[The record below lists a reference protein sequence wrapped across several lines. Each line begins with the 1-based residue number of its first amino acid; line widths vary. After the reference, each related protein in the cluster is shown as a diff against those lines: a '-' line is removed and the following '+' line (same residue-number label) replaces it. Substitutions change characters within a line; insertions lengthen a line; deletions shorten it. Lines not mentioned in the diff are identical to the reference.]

1 MKKIICVLFNRMLT
15 FSAFVL
21 FSMHCN
27 GDNNRIHLGSF
38 DRAEYNLK
46 GSVYAVILKECQ
58 YKKEF
63 GEIIRTGSKDRKI
76 YFMSDGKVYKE
87 ELAPRVWKKYVYDNH
102 GLLTSEMVIHE
113 EAGKRYDING
123 VSFVDNDTT
132 EYFIYDNTY
141 APSGKIQ
148 EILKKQVINNG
159 LLQTE
164 RFVFSNATGGMKYTC
179 YDKKGIIRTFS
190 RNNNIDKMRVNNSNR
205 YYEWIIFTIVSNN
218 KGQNIKRT
226 TTYERLNG
234 STFSGNSESYEL
246 DVHGNVKKII
256 YTSPQQKRDPSGDIT
271 VKYQYDNLGNWTS
284 RKQYRGGKLISW
296 EERNIYYAT
305 EERDY
310 NNIVEEDA
318 RKEERRIAR
327 RNDIR
332 HQIESA
338 AQAEKVLEESEMSE
352 EKIFDIVEEMPVFG
366 GGPNNMINWINSNIR
381 YPKEAKDNGEQGT
394 VFATFV
400 IEEDGTTSNV
410 KITKSVSRAL
420 DKEAIRLI
428 KSMNGWIPAKSN
440 GKTVRC
446 RYSVRI
452 PFRLQ

>member
-1 MKKIICVLFNRMLT
+1 MRKKMNDLAYKMLT
-15 FSAFVL
+15 LLAFVL
-21 FSMHCN
+21 FSMHCS
-27 GDNNRIHLGSF
+27 GDDNIPYVNVDNRST
-38 DRAEYNLK
+38 YNLK
-46 GSVYAVILKECQ
+46 GSVYAVIIKDCQ
-58 YKKEF
+58 FKKEF
-63 GEIIRTGSKDRKI
+63 GEIIRTGSKDKKI

-87 ELAPRVWKKYVYDNH
+87 ELSPRVWKKYVYDNH
-102 GLLTSEMVIHE
+102 GYLTGEMVIHE
-113 EAGKRYDING
+113 EKGKRYDTNG
-123 VSFVDNDTT
+123 ESFVDNDTT
-132 EYFIYDNTY
+132 EYFIYQNVY
-141 APSGKIQ
+141 GPSGKIQ
-148 EILKKQVINNG
+148 EILKKQVTNNG
-159 LLQTE
+159 LQQTE
-164 RFVFSNATGGMKYTC
+164 RIVFSNAKGGMKYTC
-179 YDKKGIIRTFS
+179 YDKNGIIRTFS
-190 RNNNIDKMRVNNSNR
+190 RNNNVEKMRVRCSTR
-205 YYEWIIFTIVSNN
+205 YFEWMLMTFVYNN
-218 KGQNIKRT
+218 KGQRIKNT
-226 TTYERLNG
+226 IAYERLNG
-234 STFSGNSESYEL
+234 STFSENNESYEL
-246 DVHGNVKKII
+246 DIHGNVKKNI

-284 RKQYRGGKLISW
+284 RKLYRGGKLISW
-296 EERNIYYAT
+296 EERYIYYAT

-327 RNDIR
+327 LNDIR

-338 AQAEKVLEESEMSE
+338 AQAEKVLEKSEMSE
-352 EKIFDIVEEMPVFG
+352 GKIYDVAEEMPTFI
-366 GGPNNMINWINSNIR
+366 GGPVNMINWINSNIR

-410 KITKSVSRAL
+410 KITKSVSRTL